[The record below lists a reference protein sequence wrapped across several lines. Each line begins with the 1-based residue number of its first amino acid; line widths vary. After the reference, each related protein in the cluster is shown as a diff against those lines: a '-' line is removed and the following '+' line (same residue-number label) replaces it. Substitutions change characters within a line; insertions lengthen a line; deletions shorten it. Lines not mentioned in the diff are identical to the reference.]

1 MENLPTIDELMQQA
15 CTVRD
20 EDQPAANTARRVG
33 SVLAGLVSALSAS
46 YPFSSASVRTTP
58 QGMGIEYSVLRP
70 DGTPESTMSLDL
82 PPATSDAAGLLT
94 AADKEQIDRTAR
106 TVDIGAL
113 DALLEGRN
121 IIEILPLLGEWTVT
135 DEFSGIPL
143 PTGRL
148 TMYADGMMH
157 QVTQELHGNYLPDLT
172 GHQDGRVNVL
182 RRSYGIRAGGD
193 GGLPPGEFSP
203 WAYAT
208 AQPQASSE
216 GSEADYIYS
225 VPDTN
230 DARCVMTV
238 RNSEIFQNEG
248 RLVYRRG
255 FWSTAEE
262 GGKYIT
268 RDIPEATDEA
278 GGAMSA
284 ADKRLMASI
293 VHLGEFASKDAACDW
308 AARSEVAGNKRAALL
323 LFTATGATGAKLE
336 GRIIQQVNGNR
347 ESMQFLLWDKRLYR
361 RNVTGASG
369 TAGDATNS
377 FPWEETGP
385 QKLEYAPAVRTL
397 RMKSY
402 ENGVVASVVLPEA
415 STTAAGLMPKADK
428 TFLESL
434 QNTVLAQIN
443 QKIADLYR
451 RVADLES
458 AGA

>member
-113 DALLEGRN
+113 DALLEGKGPSDLS
-121 IIEILPLLGEWTVT
+121 EIVKLLGEWTVT
-135 DEFSGIPL
+135 AAFPVGPL
-143 PTGRL
+143 VVGRL
-148 TMYADGMMH
+148 LMFTDNNRH
-157 QVTQELHGNYLPDLT
+157 QVTQELHSNYREDLA
-172 GHQDGRVNVL
+172 GHNDSRVNVIH
-182 RRSYGIRAGGD
+182 RAYGLSRGD
-193 GGLPPGEFSP
+193 G
-203 WAYAT
+203 
-208 AQPQASSE
+208 
-216 GSEADYIYS
+216 S
-225 VPDTN
+225 VPVGAFTPWTYVT
-230 DARCVMTV
+230 APPATT
-238 RNSEIFQNEG
+238 
-248 RLVYRRG
+248 
-255 FWSTAEE
+255 STD
-262 GGKYIT
+262 GS
-268 RDIPEATDEA
+268 
-278 GGAMSA
+278 MSA
-284 ADKRLMASI
+284 ADKALLEHI
-293 VHLGEFASKDAACDW
+293 LDIGDFASKDAACDW

-369 TAGDATNS
+369 TAGDATNA

-385 QKLEYAPAVRTL
+385 QKLEYTPAVRTL

-428 TFLESL
+428 AFLESL